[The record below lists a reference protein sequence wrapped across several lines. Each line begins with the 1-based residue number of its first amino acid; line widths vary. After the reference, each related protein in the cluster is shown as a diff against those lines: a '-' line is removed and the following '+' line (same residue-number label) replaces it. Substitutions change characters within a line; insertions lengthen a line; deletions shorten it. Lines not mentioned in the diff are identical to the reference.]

1 MTISKDT
8 GKKMVKVG
16 LLIITPTVIL
26 ILVLI
31 FLYWRKKKKEKSLLE
46 QLKSGGG
53 VDTTGMSN
61 YRISIPFKYQP
72 KLFINGEFFNAI
84 SQINYSLFEEKVE
97 NEIILVDILMK
108 PEDLGK
114 MKEILDGLNSEITI
128 QAK

>member
-53 VDTTGMSN
+53 VDTGMSN

-114 MKEILDGLNSEITI
+114 MKEILDSLNSEITI
-128 QAK
+128 QAV

>member
-16 LLIITPTVIL
+16 LLIITPTIIL

-31 FLYWRKKKKEKSLLE
+31 FLYWRKKKKEKNLLE
-46 QLKSGGG
+46 KGG
-53 VDTTGMSN
+53 DTAGMSN

-72 KLFINGEFFNAI
+72 KLFINGDFFNAI
-84 SQINYSLFEEKVE
+84 SEINYSLFEEKVE
-97 NEIILVDILMK
+97 NEMILVDILMK